1 MKIVVMA
8 AGGVGGY
15 YGARLAAS
23 GEDVHFIARGAH
35 LATLRTDGLKLKSP
49 NDDLHLRPVSATDDP
64 RTLDTPDVVIFAVKQ
79 YDTAEAARL
88 IAPLIGRETAVI
100 SVQNGMD
107 PQRRLQTILGR
118 EAVMGGTAYIT
129 GAAIVSPGVI
139 THTGPRARLIFGEYD
154 GGPGPRGERF
164 LAACDNAKID
174 AALSSDIVKDMWTK
188 FALLT
193 AFSGVTSMMR
203 KPAGAI
209 MCDPDT
215 RKLLVDAIA
224 ETTAVADA
232 KGVDLGADF
241 VERHKDYY
249 ANVSPDTKSSMLMD
263 LENHRRLELEWLSGA
278 VARFGEELG
287 VPTPVH
293 RSIYDALKRHANG
306 GRVTANDQ

>member
-35 LATLRTDGLKLKSP
+35 LAALRANGLKLKSV
-49 NDDLHLRPVSATDDP
+49 NGDLHLQPVSATDDP
-64 RTLDTPDVVIFAVKQ
+64 RTVGTPDVIIFAVKQ

-88 IAPLIGRETAVI
+88 IAPLIGKETAVI

-107 PQRRLQTILGR
+107 PQQRLQTILGR
-118 EAVMGGTAYIT
+118 DALMGGTAFIT
-129 GAAIVSPGVI
+129 GAAIVSPGLI
-139 THTGPRARLIFGEYD
+139 AHTGARARLIFGEYD
-154 GGPGPRGERF
+154 GRISPRGQRF
-164 LAACDNAKID
+164 LAACNNAKID
-174 AALSSDIVKDMWTK
+174 AVLSDDIVKDMWTK

-203 KPAGAI
+203 KPAGEI
-209 MCDPDT
+209 MGNPDT
-215 RKLLVDAIA
+215 CKLLVEAIA
-224 ETTAVADA
+224 ETTAVSDA
-232 KGVDLGADF
+232 KGVDLGANF
-241 VERHKDYY
+241 VDRHKDYY

-306 GRVTANDQ
+306 GG

>member
-15 YGARLAAS
+15 YGARLAAG

-35 LATLRTDGLKLKSP
+35 LAALRTAGLKLKSP
-49 NDDLHLRPVSATDDP
+49 NGDLHLRSVSATDDP
-64 RTLDTPDVVIFAVKQ
+64 RSIGTPDVVIFAVKQ
-79 YDTAEAARL
+79 YDTGEAARL
-88 IAPLIGRETAVI
+88 IAPLIGKETAVI
-100 SVQNGMD
+100 TVQNGMD
-107 PQRRLQTILGR
+107 PQERLQTILGR
-118 EAVMGGTAYIT
+118 DAVMGGTAFIT

-139 THTGPRARLIFGEYD
+139 THTGARARLIFGEYD
-154 GGPGPRGERF
+154 RSMSMRSKQF
-164 LAACDNAKID
+164 LAACNNAKID
-174 AALSSDIVKDMWTK
+174 AVLSSDIVKDVWTK

-209 MCDPDT
+209 MGDPDT

-224 ETTAVADA
+224 ETAAVAAA
-232 KGVDLGADF
+232 KGIDLGADF

-249 ANVSPDTKSSMLMD
+249 GNVSPDTKSSMLMD

-293 RSIYDALKRHANG
+293 HSIYAALKRHADG
-306 GRVTANDQ
+306 GG

>member
-15 YGARLAAS
+15 YGARLAAG
-23 GEDVHFIARGAH
+23 GEDVHFTARGAH
-35 LATLRTDGLKLKSP
+35 LAALRANGLKLKSP
-49 NDDLHLRPVSATDDP
+49 NGDLHLQPVSATDYP
-64 RTLDTPDVVIFAVKQ
+64 RTVGTPDVVIFAVKQ

-88 IAPLIGRETAVI
+88 IAPLIGKETAVI

-107 PQRRLQTILGR
+107 PQERLCTIVGR
-118 EAVMGGTAYIT
+118 DAVMGGTAFIT

-139 THTGPRARLIFGEYD
+139 THTGARARLIFGEYD
-154 GGPGPRGERF
+154 GSISRRGERF
-164 LAACDNAKID
+164 LAACNSAKID
-174 AALSSDIVKDMWTK
+174 AVLSSDIVKDMWTK

-203 KPAGAI
+203 KPAGEI
-209 MCDPDT
+209 MRNPDT

-224 ETTAVADA
+224 ETAAVAAA
-232 KGVDLGADF
+232 KGVGLGGDF
-241 VERHKDYY
+241 VGRHKDYY
-249 ANVSPDTKSSMLMD
+249 GSVSPDTKSSMLMD

-278 VARFGEELG
+278 VARFGEEMG

-293 RSIYDALKRHANG
+293 RSIYEALKRHANG
-306 GRVTANDQ
+306 GA

>member
-35 LATLRTDGLKLKSP
+35 LAALRANGLKLKSV
-49 NDDLHLRPVSATDDP
+49 NGDLHLQPVSATDDP
-64 RTLDTPDVVIFAVKQ
+64 RTVGTPDVIIFAVKQ

-88 IAPLIGRETAVI
+88 IAPLIGKETAVI

-107 PQRRLQTILGR
+107 PQQRLQTILDR
-118 EAVMGGTAYIT
+118 DALMGGTAFIT
-129 GAAIVSPGVI
+129 GAAIVSPGLI
-139 THTGPRARLIFGEYD
+139 AHTGARARLIFGEYD
-154 GGPGPRGERF
+154 GRISPRGQRF
-164 LAACDNAKID
+164 LAACNNAKID
-174 AALSSDIVKDMWTK
+174 AVLSDDIVKDMWTK

-203 KPAGAI
+203 KPAGEI
-209 MCDPDT
+209 MGNPDT
-215 RKLLVDAIA
+215 CKLLVDAIA
-224 ETTAVADA
+224 ETTAVSDA
-232 KGVDLGADF
+232 KGVDLGANF
-241 VERHKDYY
+241 VDRHKDYY

-278 VARFGEELG
+278 VTRFGKEMG
-287 VPTPVH
+287 VPTPIH
-293 RSIYDALKRHANG
+293 HSIYAALKRHADG
-306 GRVTANDQ
+306 GG